1 MFNETISQFF
11 DIADKNSTI
20 TDMRIEDGTKFIV
33 LEKNLDHNLRC
44 PVCGYKLNSKGRFTR
59 HPNNQILQDGYT
71 LDLTL
76 IGRRWKCSNPE
87 CTYTCSDQFDFLD
100 KRSRNT
106 RIITLQI
113 LLEFKDIHLS
123 CRQIARR
130 FNVSDTYAHQ
140 LFMRHI
146 DLPRKKLTRYICI
159 DEVYLNTAYDCKYA
173 LVIQD
178 FITGDILD
186 IIKSRREDV
195 TRRYFQSI
203 PIEERENVEFLCCD
217 MYKPYIRYTSRFLF
231 KARPCID
238 SFHVLKWLLNLIKQ
252 YINTVKK
259 RYQKRDRELLK
270 EKNLK
275 SNRDNKTM
283 AVSREVYILNKAPWV
298 LLRNPSN
305 WGYLP
310 LRYNSKLQQY
320 MDTLSWERE
329 FLALDDNF
337 KTIRDLKDLYEDFNE
352 SFVNDLDGA
361 SARLDE
367 LIEIYSQSSIYI
379 FREFAELL
387 TSYHDQIVNSFTYA
401 KSGNLPEDALRRLS
415 NGPLESFNNIPSALR
430 SQSHGIS
437 NFEYVRNRILWA
449 IRDDAPIK
457 ADPYKREQVHTD
469 GKKRGPYN
477 KNRI

>member
-1 MFNETISQFF
+1 M
-11 DIADKNSTI
+11 
-20 TDMRIEDGTKFIV
+20 
-33 LEKNLDHNLRC
+33 
-44 PVCGYKLNSKGRFTR
+44 
-59 HPNNQILQDGYT
+59 
-71 LDLTL
+71 
-76 IGRRWKCSNPE
+76 
-87 CTYTCSDQFDFLD
+87 
-100 KRSRNT
+100 
-106 RIITLQI
+106 
-113 LLEFKDIHLS
+113 
-123 CRQIARR
+123 
-130 FNVSDTYAHQ
+130 
-140 LFMRHI
+140 
-146 DLPRKKLTRYICI
+146 
-159 DEVYLNTAYDCKYA
+159 NTAPDCKYA
-173 LVIQD
+173 MVIQD

-203 PIEERENVEFLCCD
+203 PIEEKEKVEFLCCD

-231 KARPCID
+231 NARPCID

-252 YINTVKK
+252 YIITVKK
-259 RYQKRDRELLK
+259 RFQKRDRELLK

-275 SNRDNKTM
+275 SNRDNKTT

-305 WGYLP
+305 WVYLP
-310 LRYNSKLQQY
+310 LRYNSKRQQY

-387 TSYHDQIVNSFTYA
+387 KSYHDPIVNSFTYA
-401 KSGNLPEDALRRLS
+401 KIENLSEDALRRLS
-415 NGPLESFNNIPSALR
+415 NGPQESFNNIPSALR
-430 SQSHGIS
+430 TQSYGIS
-437 NFEYVRNRILWA
+437 NFEYVRNRIL
-449 IRDDAPIK
+449 
-457 ADPYKREQVHTD
+457 
-469 GKKRGPYN
+469 
-477 KNRI
+477 